1 MSLYIALAIVIA
13 ISLFLRLR
21 YGSEVIRYAAAGL
34 LLVLFLFCP
43 TRFYDGFGEWVGL
56 DLTTAEGRID
66 QLAEIVSFGLL
77 FTAAWIAGSNRGKRS
92 E

>member
-1 MSLYIALAIVIA
+1 MYLALAIVIA
-13 ISLFLRLR
+13 ASLFLRFR
-21 YGSEVIRYAAAGL
+21 YGSEVIRYAAAAL
-34 LLVLFLFCP
+34 LLTLFLFCP

-56 DLTTAEGRID
+56 DLTTVEGRVD

-77 FTAAWIAGSNRGKRS
+77 FTAAWIAGGSRGKRA